1 MERRQTKEG
10 EGKKIGKG
18 KGKLVER
25 GKANEICKTGRPW
38 RRLNVEE
45 EEEEERVSL
54 ARVFNGN
61 LKGEKYV

>member
-1 MERRQTKEG
+1 M
-10 EGKKIGKG
+10 
-18 KGKLVER
+18 ER

-45 EEEEERVSL
+45 EEERVSL